1 MGNQEQVDNQ
11 NKDNTTAS
19 NGGGN
24 VTVSGDITG
33 SAGIIIGQNI
43 TTGDIIVELDQSIKQ
58 NPNNE
63 YLQGL
68 KKLTEQLDGEY
79 EKYNVPEEKKT
90 EINKSIQDL
99 QTEVKDL
106 KPEKKVE
113 SLNPPKQEQIQKKAK
128 TLIEKIVDALPATS
142 ETIANLTPLSPF
154 SKFIKGGVQ
163 NLVDAYKKYKEAQS

>member
-1 MGNQEQVDNQ
+1 MGNQDQINNQ
-11 NKDNTTAS
+11 NKDNTPAS

-33 SAGIIIGQNI
+33 SAGIVIGQNI

-68 KKLTEQLDGEY
+68 KKLTEQLEKEY
-79 EKYNVPEEKKT
+79 EKNNVPEEKKT
-90 EINKSIQDL
+90 EINKNIQDL
-99 QTEVKDL
+99 EKEVKDL
-106 KPEKKVE
+106 KPETKAE

-128 TLIEKIVDALPATS
+128 TLIEKIVDALPEAS
-142 ETIANLTPLSPF
+142 ETVANLTPLSPF

-163 NLVDAYKKYKEAQS
+163 NLVNAYKQYKKSQS